1 MGEGSGASLAFVACV
16 ERGALESQAVLLCR
30 SIRRFGGRFRQA
42 PIHLFSPRRGREPRA
57 ATVARLAE
65 LGAVYHAEVLN
76 AELPAYGTL
85 NKVFVCAHAEEILR
99 EEILVFLDSDTVFTG
114 EPLDLELP
122 AGVDGAVRPAA
133 SDALN
138 SSGPDDPRDG
148 YWRQLYRFFG
158 LRHEPFVE
166 TELGTRVR
174 AYFSAG
180 LVAVRREAGLFR
192 SWRSDFRRLVRRGLL
207 PSGAG
212 FHRMDEIALA
222 ATLVRAF
229 HRVRVLD
236 GRYNYLLY
244 RRSRMPAPWRQ
255 ARLEDL
261 VHLHYRQGF
270 HSPGYLRSLSP
281 PFDPESEVLGWLE
294 SQLPLAPPFTG
305 SLPE

>member
-1 MGEGSGASLAFVACV
+1 MMASTLAFLLCV
-16 ERGALESQAVLLCR
+16 ESGRLESEATLLCR
-30 SIRRFGGRFRQA
+30 SIRRYAGRFRDA
-42 PIHLFSPRRGREPRA
+42 AIHTFQPRRDGTLA
-57 ATVARLAE
+57 AETLAE
-65 LGAVYHAEVLN
+65 LRACAAVHHAEVLN

-122 AGVDGAVRPAA
+122 AGLDGAVRPAA

-158 LRHEPFVE
+158 LRREPFVE

-207 PSGAG
+207 PAGAG
-212 FHRMDEIALA
+212 LHRMDEIALA

-229 HRVRVLD
+229 DRVRVLD

-281 PFDPESEVLGWLE
+281 PFDPESEVLEWLE
-294 SQLPLAPPFTG
+294 TQLPLAPLFTG